1 MADMVQTHSQIP
13 PLTPTPSQLTGN
25 SDPATPH
32 PNTRDEATGGMDNSP
47 KSNGVSA
54 AKASNRKIQDLR
66 SSASQCPRRSPRL
79 VENAGGDSTAEQI
92 NSAKLNGFTEK
103 SPPSKKRK
111 SGKKVS
117 FFIGDPIP
125 EDEARRRWPWRYEG
139 AKGLQNNRQS
149 SKHEVDNDDDEELVL
164 NIKSHYSQAEILKNV
179 FDLGDCA
186 YIKGPKGGSNYIG
199 KILEFFE
206 TTDGEDYFRVQWFF
220 RAEDTV
226 IKDDGRSHDK
236 KRLFYSTL
244 MNDNLLDCIVSKVK
258 VVQIAPNVNLKEK
271 SIPPCDFY
279 FDMKYSVDYSTF
291 STIITDDSSLTS
303 LTSPPMM
310 STKKKDMTCKTGRNR
325 TGDGASRIDVCGP
338 ELALLDMYSGCGGM
352 STGLCLGTKACGVD
366 LVTRWAADIDKAA
379 CESLK
384 LNHPETQIRNESA
397 EDLLD
402 LLKEWDCM
410 CKRYGSHEGKE
421 LRRRIIGETDEQKRS
436 KMDHKSSDEYEVEKL
451 VDICYGDP
459 SDTGKRGL
467 KFKVRWVGYGPSDD
481 TWEPI
486 ESLRKCQDR
495 IRDFR
500 TKGNEGKN
508 TATSDETILAEGDVA
523 VICGGPPCQGI
534 SGYNRFRNVDS
545 PLDDERNRQIVI
557 FMDIIDF
564 LRPKFVLMEN
574 VIDIL
579 RFADGCLGRYAM
591 SRLVR
596 MHYQARLGIMAAGC
610 YGLPQFR
617 LRVFLWGA
625 QPCEASILNPY
636 VGTFDMSGDEILHN
650 VENVVPLL
658 YYESVLPQFP
668 LPTHDVV
675 IQYGFPSEFERNVVA
690 YDEGQSRN
698 LEKIIVLCDA
708 LSDLPPVANDEKRDK
723 TSYRKAPETEF
734 QKYIR
739 AAKRGVDGW
748 GVGIITLIA
757 WTSSNFS
764 FPFSQDM
771 MGSSSCE
778 TSMGKNPV
786 LYDHLPYPLN
796 DDDHMRVC
804 KIPKRKGANF
814 RDLPGI
820 IIGSDNGVRRAKEPN
835 LMPSGKPWVPD
846 YAINFRDGKSTKP
859 FGRLWW
865 DETVPTV
872 FCFPDPH
879 MRAVLHPEQDRLLT
893 LRECARLQGFH
904 DYYKFCGKLKERYSQ
919 VGNAVAVSVGR
930 ALGYSLGMA
939 VQKLS
944 GRDEHLMT
952 LPPNFSHST
961 TTQLQSLLNK
971 SEQ

>member
-1 MADMVQTHSQIP
+1 MADMDQTHSQIP

-32 PNTRDEATGGMDNSP
+32 PNTGDEATGGMDNSP

-66 SSASQCPRRSPRL
+66 SSASQCRRRSPRL

-117 FFIGDPIP
+117 FFLGDPIP
-125 EDEARRRWPWRYEG
+125 EDEARCRWPWRYEG

-164 NIKSHYSQAEILKNV
+164 NIKSHYSQAEILKTV

-303 LTSPPMM
+303 LTSPPMT
-310 STKKKDMTCKTGRNR
+310 STKKKDMTCKTGRNP
-325 TGDGASRIDVCGP
+325 TGDGASRNDVCGP

-366 LVTRWAADIDKAA
+366 LVTRIF
-379 CESLK
+379 
-384 LNHPETQIRNESA
+384 
-397 EDLLD
+397 D

-421 LRRRIIGETDEQKRS
+421 LRRRIIGETDEQKGS

-459 SDTGKRGL
+459 TETGKRGL

-495 IRDFR
+495 IRDFVL
-500 TKGNEGKN
+500 KGMK
-508 TATSDETILAEGDVA
+508 AKILPRPGDVA

-591 SRLVR
+591 SRLV
-596 MHYQARLGIMAAGC
+596 
-610 YGLPQFR
+610 
-617 LRVFLWGA
+617 
-625 QPCEASILNPY
+625 
-636 VGTFDMSGDEILHN
+636 
-650 VENVVPLL
+650 
-658 YYESVLPQFP
+658 LPQFP

-698 LEKIIVLCDA
+698 LEKIIVLSDA

-739 AAKRGVDGW
+739 AAKRGRTFIIDLSIYWHVGLDGW

-944 GRDEHLMT
+944 GRDEHLMN

-961 TTQLQSLLNK
+961 TTQLQSLL
-971 SEQ
+971 

>member
-1 MADMVQTHSQIP
+1 MAHIHSENP
-13 PLTPTPSQLTGN
+13 PLAPPPSQLTGN
-25 SDPATPH
+25 SDPETPE
-32 PNTRDEATGGMDNSP
+32 PNSSCEARGNMEDSP
-47 KSNGVSA
+47 KPNGFSGN
-54 AKASNRKIQDLR
+54 KSSNRKIEMLR
-66 SSASQCPRRSPRL
+66 SSGNHCRRRSPRL
-79 VENAGGDSTAEQI
+79 VENAGGESVGKEV
-92 NSAKLNGFTEK
+92 NSVKLDNFMEK
-103 SPPSKKRK
+103 SPPIKKHK

-117 FFIGDPIP
+117 FFIGEPVPDN
-125 EDEARRRWPWRYEG
+125 EARRRWPWRYEET
-139 AKGLQNNRQS
+139 KGLQNNGQS
-149 SKHEVDNDDDEELVL
+149 SKHKVDDDDDEFVL
-164 NIKSHYSQAEILKNV
+164 NIKCHYSQAEILKTV

-186 YIKGPKGGSNYIG
+186 YVKGPKGGSNYVG

-206 TTDGEDYFRVQWFF
+206 TIDGEDYFRVQWFF

-244 MNDNLLDCIVSKVK
+244 MNDNSLDCIVSKVK
-258 VVQIAPNVNLKEK
+258 VVQIAPNVNLKAK

-291 STIITDDSSLTS
+291 STIITDNSSLST
-303 LTSPPMM
+303 LPHPLMM
-310 STKKKDMTCKTGRNR
+310 STKNKDGTCETGTKCTADETSSNE
-325 TGDGASRIDVCGP
+325 ICKP
-338 ELALLDMYSGCGGM
+338 KLALLDMYSGCGGM
-352 STGLCLGTKACGVD
+352 STGLCIGTKACGVD
-366 LVTRWAADIDKAA
+366 LVTRWAVDIDEAA

-397 EDLLD
+397 EDFLD
-402 LLKEWDCM
+402 LLKEWDSM
-410 CKRYGSHEGKE
+410 CRKYGSHEEKE
-421 LRRRIIGETDEQKRS
+421 LRSRIIREADEDKQSKR
-436 KMDHKSSDEYEVEKL
+436 DHKISSEYEVEKL

-459 SDTGKRGL
+459 TDTGKRGL
-467 KFKVRWVGYGPSDD
+467 NFKVRWLGYGLSDD

-486 ESLRKCQDR
+486 EGLSKCQER
-495 IRDFR
+495 IRDFVL
-500 TKGNEGKN
+500 KGMK
-508 TATSDETILAEGDVA
+508 AKILPRPGDVA

-545 PLDDERNRQIVI
+545 PLDDERNHQIVI

-579 RFADGCLGRYAM
+579 RFANGCLGRYAI

-625 QPCEASILNPY
+625 HPNE
-636 VGTFDMSGDEILHN
+636 
-650 VENVVPLL
+650 
-658 YYESVLPQFP
+658 VLPQFP

-690 YDEGQSRN
+690 YDEGQCRD
-698 LEKIIVLCDA
+698 LEKIIVLSDA
-708 LSDLPPVANDEKRDK
+708 ISDLPPVANDEKRDK
-723 TSYRKAPETEF
+723 MSYKKAPETEF

-739 AAKRGVDGW
+739 AAKCDMRG
-748 GVGIITLIA
+748 
-757 WTSSNFS
+757 S
-764 FPFSQDM
+764 P
-771 MGSSSCE
+771 SCD

-786 LYDHLPYPLN
+786 LYDHLPHPLN
-796 DDDHMRVC
+796 DDDYMRVC

-820 IIGSDNGVRRAKEPN
+820 VIGFDNVVRRAQEQN

-846 YAINFRDGKSTKP
+846 YAVNFRDGRSTKP

-893 LRECARLQGFH
+893 VRECARLQGFH
-904 DYYKFCGKLKERYSQ
+904 DHYKFCGKLKERYSQ

-944 GRDEHLMT
+944 GDEHLMT

-961 TTQLQSLLNK
+961 TVQLQSLLQK
-971 SEQ
+971 FKQ

>member
-1 MADMVQTHSQIP
+1 MADMAQTYSEIP
-13 PLTPTPSQLTGN
+13 PLAPTLSQLTGN
-25 SDPATPH
+25 SDPATPLA
-32 PNTRDEATGGMDNSP
+32 NNGDEASGGMDNSP
-47 KSNGVSA
+47 KPNGFSETI
-54 AKASNRKIQDLR
+54 ASNRKMEELR
-66 SSASQCPRRSPRL
+66 SSGSQCRRQSPRL
-79 VENAGGDSTAEQI
+79 VDNAGGVSIGKQTK
-92 NSAKLNGFTEK
+92 SAKLDGFTDK

-117 FFIGDPIP
+117 LFIGEPIP
-125 EDEARRRWPWRYEG
+125 EDEARRRWPWRYDG
-139 AKGLQNNRQS
+139 TKGLQNNGQS
-149 SKHEVDNDDDEELVL
+149 SKHGVDNDDDEELVL
-164 NIKSHYSQAEILKNV
+164 NIKCHYSQAEILKTV
-179 FDLGDCA
+179 YDLGDCA
-186 YIKGPKGGSNYIG
+186 YVKGPKGGSNYIG

-258 VVQIAPNVNLKEK
+258 VVQIAPNVNLKEN

-291 STIITDDSSLTS
+291 STIITDNSSLTS
-303 LTSPPMM
+303 LTSPLMM
-310 STKKKDMTCKTGRNR
+310 STKKKDTTCKTGRKC
-325 TGDGASRIDVCGP
+325 TADGAISNDVCES

-352 STGLCLGTKACGVD
+352 STGLCHGTKACGVD
-366 LVTRWAADIDKAA
+366 LVTRWAVDVDKAA

-397 EDLLD
+397 EDFLD

-410 CKRYGSHEGKE
+410 CKRYGSHQVKE
-421 LRRRIIGETDEQKRS
+421 LRPRIIGATGEEKRS
-436 KMDHKSSDEYEVEKL
+436 KMEQKNSDEYEVEKL
-451 VDICYGDP
+451 VDVCYGDP
-459 SDTGKRGL
+459 TETGKRGL

-486 ESLRKCQDR
+486 EGLRNCQDR
-495 IRDFR
+495 IRDFVL
-500 TKGNEGKN
+500 KGMK
-508 TATSDETILAEGDVA
+508 AKILPRPGDVA

-564 LRPKFVLMEN
+564 LGPKFVLMEN

-625 QPCEASILNPY
+625 QPRE
-636 VGTFDMSGDEILHN
+636 
-650 VENVVPLL
+650 
-658 YYESVLPQFP
+658 VLPQFP

-698 LEKIIVLCDA
+698 LEKIIVLSDA
-708 LSDLPPVANDEKRDK
+708 LSDLPPVGNDEKRDK
-723 TSYRKAPETEF
+723 TSYEKGPETEF

-739 AAKRGVDGW
+739 AAKC
-748 GVGIITLIA
+748 
-757 WTSSNFS
+757 
-764 FPFSQDM
+764 DM
-771 MGSSSCE
+771 TGSSSCE

-786 LYDHLPYPLN
+786 LYDHLPHPLN
-796 DDDHMRVC
+796 DDDYMRVC
-804 KIPKRKGANF
+804 QIPKRKGANF

-820 IIGSDNGVRRAKEPN
+820 IIGSNNGVRRAEEAD

-893 LRECARLQGFH
+893 IRECARLQGFH
-904 DYYKFCGKLKERYSQ
+904 DHYKFCGKLKERYSQ

-944 GRDEHLMT
+944 GGGDEHLMT

-961 TTQLQSLLNK
+961 TTQLLQSSLLDK

>member
-1 MADMVQTHSQIP
+1 MADMAQTHSENP
-13 PLTPTPSQLTGN
+13 PLAPTPSQLTGN

-32 PNTRDEATGGMDNSP
+32 PSSRDEATGGMDNSP

-54 AKASNRKIQDLR
+54 AKASNRKIEELR
-66 SSASQCPRRSPRL
+66 SSASQCRRRSPRL
-79 VENAGGDSTAEQI
+79 VDNAGGDSTAEQI

-125 EDEARRRWPWRYEG
+125 EDEARSRWPWRYEG

-149 SKHEVDNDDDEELVL
+149 SKHEVDNNDDEELVL
-164 NIKSHYSQAEILKNV
+164 NIKCHYSQAEILKTV

-186 YIKGPKGGSNYIG
+186 YVKSFLRQQMVK
-199 KILEFFE
+199 
-206 TTDGEDYFRVQWFF
+206 TFRVQWFF

-291 STIITDDSSLTS
+291 STIITD
-303 LTSPPMM
+303 
-310 STKKKDMTCKTGRNR
+310 
-325 TGDGASRIDVCGP
+325 GASSDDVCEP

-366 LVTRWAADIDKAA
+366 LVTRWAVDIDKAA

-421 LRRRIIGETDEQKRS
+421 LRRRINGETDEDKRS
-436 KMDHKSSDEYEVEKL
+436 KMDHKNSDEYEVEKL

-459 SDTGKRGL
+459 TETGKLGL

-495 IRDFR
+495 IRDFVL
-500 TKGNEGKN
+500 KGMK
-508 TATSDETILAEGDVA
+508 AKILPRPGDVA

-625 QPCEASILNPY
+625 QPHEASILNPY
-636 VGTFDMSGDEILHN
+636 VGTFGMS
-650 VENVVPLL
+650 
-658 YYESVLPQFP
+658 
-668 LPTHDVV
+668 
-675 IQYGFPSEFERNVVA
+675 
-690 YDEGQSRN
+690 
-698 LEKIIVLCDA
+698 
-708 LSDLPPVANDEKRDK
+708 
-723 TSYRKAPETEF
+723 
-734 QKYIR
+734 
-739 AAKRGVDGW
+739 W
-748 GVGIITLIA
+748 
-757 WTSSNFS
+757 
-764 FPFSQDM
+764 
-771 MGSSSCE
+771 
-778 TSMGKNPV
+778 
-786 LYDHLPYPLN
+786 
-796 DDDHMRVC
+796 
-804 KIPKRKGANF
+804 
-814 RDLPGI
+814 
-820 IIGSDNGVRRAKEPN
+820 
-835 LMPSGKPWVPD
+835 
-846 YAINFRDGKSTKP
+846 
-859 FGRLWW
+859 
-865 DETVPTV
+865 
-872 FCFPDPH
+872 
-879 MRAVLHPEQDRLLT
+879 
-893 LRECARLQGFH
+893 
-904 DYYKFCGKLKERYSQ
+904 
-919 VGNAVAVSVGR
+919 
-930 ALGYSLGMA
+930 
-939 VQKLS
+939 
-944 GRDEHLMT
+944 
-952 LPPNFSHST
+952 
-961 TTQLQSLLNK
+961 
-971 SEQ
+971 